1 MMGGVEN
8 VAFMKGIQIAVK
20 IPVGGLK
27 TREHY
32 RGIYVSGK
40 IILK

>member
-1 MMGGVEN
+1 MCGKCSIHERHTDISKKFLLGD
-8 VAFMKGIQIAVK
+8 
-20 IPVGGLK
+20 LK